1 MPFKCI
7 FLHLLLRNYLMLA
20 FKALVVASGVEE
32 DHSAVVVVNDEAD
45 YQGRQDKK
53 RIDDH

>member
-1 MPFKCI
+1 
-7 FLHLLLRNYLMLA
+7 MLA